1 MIDYLLNNFNWL
13 LIGMC
18 ITAVVVFVS
27 LFFVDAGYGK
37 FYTKKWGPSVD
48 NRLGWVLMEAPAFV
62 LMLLLYILWEVRDS
76 QLSISFV
83 FLLLFELHYFHRSF
97 IFPFLLR
104 GKSRMPLSIV
114 FMGAL
119 FNSINAFMQA
129 GWLFYLSKEV
139 SPYPY
144 TTEWFITPQFI
155 IGTFIFFAGM
165 IINMHS
171 DNIIRH
177 LRKSGDTRHY
187 LPDKGLYRYVTSA
200 NYYGEFFEWCGFAI
214 LTWSWSGA
222 VFALWTFANLGPRAH
237 RIYKRY
243 QTEFPD
249 QMAAH
254 PRKRMIPFVWMLL
267 PLLFIS
273 TTASTQTL
281 SAEPTR
287 HKQSVNPTPKKY
299 VPYGQ
304 FESWTV
310 RNIKESGIIGGKT
323 KRIYNIGPADTL
335 RENRPYP
342 YNSRTPW
349 SSSNAYARVAGVTK
363 TSCTV
368 TPDRSWDGSR
378 CARLE
383 TKYEELKVLGI
394 NIRILVSGCIFYG
407 HIFEPIPTA
416 NSPYSL
422 MHWGAPFTGH
432 PKALVF
438 DYRSAMPNKGTVTK
452 CKVTSHKTIRA
463 DDAHEVTLVL
473 QKRWEDSDG
482 NIHALRV
489 GTAMTHIENPT
500 TGWVKEFRVPVI
512 YGDARKNPAYKDY
525 MKLGPKGLTYYAKNS
540 KGKIVKIQEEGW
552 ARPDE
557 TPTHAML
564 MFTASTYEAFVGTIG
579 NTLWLD
585 NVALEY

>member
-1 MIDYLLNNFNWL
+1 MIDYLLDNFNWL
-13 LIGMC
+13 LIGMS

-37 FYTKKWGPSVD
+37 FYTKKWGPTV
-48 NRLGWVLMEAPAFV
+48 NNKLGWVLMEAPVFV
-62 LMLLLYILWEVRDS
+62 LMLLFYIVWADKNAIVL
-76 QLSISFV
+76 LL

-104 GKSRMPLSIV
+104 GKSRMPLAIV
-114 FMGAL
+114 FMGVL
-119 FNSINAFMQA
+119 FNSLNAFMQA
-129 GWLFYLSKEV
+129 GWLFYLA
-139 SPYPY
+139 PQGIY
-144 TTEWFITPQFI
+144 TAEWLSSPQFI
-155 IGTFIFFAGM
+155 VGTIVFFAGM
-165 IINMHS
+165 GINMHS
-171 DNIIRH
+171 DYVIRH
-177 LRKSGDTRHY
+177 LRKPGDTHHY
-187 LPDKGLYRYVTSA
+187 LPDRGLYRYVTSA
-200 NYYGEFFEWCGFAI
+200 NYYGEFVEWCGFAL

-243 QTEFPD
+243 QAEFPD
-249 QMAAH
+249 QMAAR
-254 PRKRMIPFVWMLL
+254 PRKRIIPYVWMLL
-267 PLLFIS
+267 PLLFIPA
-273 TTASTQTL
+273 TASTQTIK
-281 SAEPTR
+281 R
-287 HKQSVNPTPKKY
+287 Y
-299 VPYGQ
+299 VPYGK

-310 RNIKESGIIGGKT
+310 RDLKESVIIGGKT
-323 KRIYNIGPADTL
+323 KRIYNIGPTDTI
-335 RENRPYP
+335 RENRAYP
-342 YNSRTPW
+342 YNARTPW

-368 TPDRSWDGSR
+368 TPDRSWDGSL

-394 NIRILVSGCIFYG
+394 NIKILVSGCIFYG

-422 MHWGAPFTGH
+422 MHWGTPFTGR

-452 CKVTSHKTIRA
+452 CKITSHKTIHA

-473 QKRWEDSDG
+473 QKRWEDKDG

-489 GTAMTHIENPT
+489 GTAMTHIEKPT
-500 TGWVKEFRVPVI
+500 TGWIKNFRVPVI
-512 YGDARKNPAYKDY
+512 YGDARKDPAYKDY

-540 KGKIVKIQEEGW
+540 KGKIVEIQEEGW
-552 ARPDE
+552 ASPDD